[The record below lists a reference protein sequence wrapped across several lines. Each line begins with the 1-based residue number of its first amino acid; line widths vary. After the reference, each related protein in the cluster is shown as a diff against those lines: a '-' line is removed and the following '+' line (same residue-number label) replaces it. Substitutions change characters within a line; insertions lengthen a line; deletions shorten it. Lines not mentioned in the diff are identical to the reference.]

1 MANYSLTEDQSTAIL
16 RAINIIQDMASPEPS
31 PAPVLD
37 TTFMRHLSNAE
48 GIIETSN
55 SVKAERYLQ
64 KASESLNMMGL
75 IEAAD
80 SVLSAREQVA
90 AEKEKVE
97 KEHEVFDEDLVKL
110 LVDYEKGEQE
120 KIREAGFKT
129 ALEFIEMSTKEIVF
143 LTGILAE
150 RIERLKGSISSALE
164 KAKNSVIIK
173 K

>member
-31 PAPVLD
+31 PAPFLD

-90 AEKEKVE
+90 VEKEKVE
-97 KEHEVFDEDLVKL
+97 KEHEVFDVDLVKL
-110 LVDYEKGEQE
+110 FVDYERGEPE
-120 KIREAGFKT
+120 KIRKAGFKT

-143 LTGILAE
+143 LTGISAVRVE
-150 RIERLKGSISSALE
+150 VLKDSISSALE

>member
-16 RAINIIQDMASPEPS
+16 RAITIIQNMASEEPS

-55 SVKAERYLQ
+55 TVKAERYLQ

-90 AEKEKVE
+90 LEKEKVE

-143 LTGILAE
+143 LTGISAV
-150 RIERLKGSISSALE
+150 RIEVL
-164 KAKNSVIIK
+164 KNSILRALGNSQKVIIK